1 MNNRL
6 FSSYKEV
13 LPIIPFHNYI
23 IISSSLSCY
32 KITKQTFPIYKIKI
46 PMALAILSLLTTI
59 FLFSGYRENKMP
71 IKKKLY
77 STSFS
82 IILDDR
88 YINHINFIKIS
99 DIFDFIFL
107 SFIPKKYQMKQN
119 DPKRDIMKFLEWFL
133 PPYI

>member
-1 MNNRL
+1 
-6 FSSYKEV
+6 
-13 LPIIPFHNYI
+13 
-23 IISSSLSCY
+23 
-32 KITKQTFPIYKIKI
+32 
-46 PMALAILSLLTTI
+46 MALAILSLLTTI

-107 SFIPKKYQMKQN
+107 SFIPKKYQMK
-119 DPKRDIMKFLEWFL
+119 
-133 PPYI
+133 